1 MNNLNKIFCLVA
13 ILLMSIAGYAQS
25 NVTIEY
31 QYDAAGN
38 RISRQLATTP
48 RSSSEPV
55 DNDTKFS
62 VYPTIVYDFLN
73 IAAQNDISNK
83 NFHYSISNINGNVLL
98 TGDLLSQITQLSV
111 CLPSGYYIINIFSA
125 YEQNSFTFIKR

>member
-1 MNNLNKIFCLVA
+1 MKIKIIILFTA
-13 ILLMSIAGYAQS
+13 ILCIPLAVCAQS
-25 NVTIEY
+25 NVTLEY

-38 RISRQLATTP
+38 RISRQLASTP
-48 RSSSEPV
+48 RSSSESA
-55 DNDTKFS
+55 DNDIKFS

-83 NFHYSISNINGNVLL
+83 NFHYSISNINGNILQ
-98 TGDLLSQITQLSV
+98 TGDLLSQITQLSI

-125 YEQNSFTFIKR
+125 NEQSSFTFIKR

>member
-1 MNNLNKIFCLVA
+1 MVFNKLFIFVA
-13 ILLMSIAGYAQS
+13 MLCIPLAVCAQS
-25 NVTIEY
+25 NVTLEF

-98 TGDLLSQITQLSV
+98 TGDLLSQITQLSI

-125 YEQNSFTFIKR
+125 NEQSSFTFIKR

>member
-1 MNNLNKIFCLVA
+1 MPLALC
-13 ILLMSIAGYAQS
+13 AQS
-25 NVTIEY
+25 NVTLEY

-38 RISRQLATTP
+38 RISRQLSTAP